1 MARKPKTAISYI
13 VAETPQS
20 KGSQRSAIARYADEH
35 GLTVAEE
42 FEDDPTTE
50 NRRGLGAAMIA
61 IRDGVATCVLVAKA
75 ECLDNT
81 QLGQQVTATLLG
93 LRGAKV
99 VDCSTGEDLTEP
111 DDRDARLIRE
121 ATALAMRL
129 HRQATVGRMHAG
141 LKTGP
146 KRGRKTYGTYP
157 QETPVVD
164 LILEL
169 RKEKGW
175 GTRRIANELNR
186 RGIVN
191 RVGGQWVPNA
201 IQRII
206 DRHE

>member
-13 VAETPQS
+13 VASSPQS
-20 KGSQRSAIARYADEH
+20 KGSQRSAIARYTDEH
-35 GLTVAEE
+35 GLTLAGE

-61 IRDGVATCVLVAKA
+61 IRDGVATRVLVAKA
-75 ECLDNT
+75 EYLDNT

-93 LRGAKV
+93 LRGATV
-99 VDCSTGEDLTEP
+99 VDCSTGEALTELDEP
-111 DDRDARLIRE
+111 QARLIRD

-129 HRQATVGRMHAG
+129 NQQALVGRMQA
-141 LKTGP
+141 
-146 KRGRKTYGTYP
+146 GRKTGAKAGVKTYGFYP
-157 QETPVVD
+157 QEKPVVE

-169 RKEKGW
+169 RTQKGW

-191 RVGGQWVPNA
+191 RAGGQWVPNA